1 MRSVLGALA
10 IASILQL
17 SPQLEA
23 QPTSA
28 SAATLDTPT
37 SFAAWLQGV
46 REEALKRGI
55 KPAVVREALE
65 GVEPVAKILERD
77 SGQAEFTLSV
87 DRYLRRRLTRET
99 VRLAI
104 AERREHDGLL
114 DRIGTHYGV
123 QPRFL
128 IALWGLE
135 SNFGRFSGVRPTVPA
150 LATLAYDSRRSD
162 FFRAELFDALTI
174 LDRGDIALEELRGSW
189 AGALGQPQFM
199 PSSYLKFAQDF
210 DGDGRTDIWD
220 TLADVF
226 ASIAFY
232 LKSYGW
238 VADETWGRKVQVPRS
253 VGSALSEIA
262 PLRDEGCRAER
273 VLTRPL
279 PLAKWRELG
288 VRSADGSALP
298 AADLNAS
305 LVQGNDS
312 GTHDYLVYR
321 NYETLLKYNCATA
334 YALSI
339 GLLAD
344 YADGLIAPP
353 REERP
358 KAKRT
363 VKKKTSKKSR
373 PSSKSRARRR

>member
-288 VRSADGSALP
+288 V
-298 AADLNAS
+298 LNAS